1 MEEIENKKETQE
13 IKAKECN
20 SSFTKKIR
28 ENPWIISTLILG
40 VFVLVIISTSFS
52 GNVTGNVISVDDAG
66 EKFNSFLE
74 AQQVPG
80 AEIGDVSSVGNNL
93 YVSNISV
100 QGQVI
105 PLYLT
110 KDGEY
115 LVQGAIPMSEII
127 GETEE
132 NPNTDSENSNQDA
145 SQDVPKSDKPE
156 VELFIMTHCPYG
168 TQAEK
173 GIIPVFE
180 LLGNE
185 IDSNINFVHYFM
197 HGDIEEEETYRQICI
212 REEQSDKYLD
222 YLKCFLEG
230 DGNAD
235 SSGYIANGNDPQTCI
250 EETGIDETGLNECI
264 SERAEDYYAEESE
277 LSEGYGVQG
286 SPTLVINGKQVSS
299 SRSPS
304 AYLETICNSFNE
316 APELCQEELSSASP
330 SPGFGWSGTGS
341 STTAEC

>member
-1 MEEIENKKETQE
+1 MEEIENKQKIE
-13 IKAKECN
+13 KKN
-20 SSFTKKIR
+20 KSSITKKIR
-28 ENPWIISTLILG
+28 ENPWIMSTIILG
-40 VFVLVIISTSFS
+40 IFVLVIISTSFS
-52 GNVTGNVISVDDAG
+52 GSATGKVISASEAD
-66 EKFNSFLE
+66 EKFNSFLKV
-74 AQQVPG
+74 QQVPD
-80 AEIGDVSSVGNNL
+80 AEVGEISSVGDNL

-110 KDGEY
+110 KDGNY
-115 LVQGAIPMSEII
+115 LVQGAIPIDEIL
-127 GETEE
+127 GETEQE
-132 NPNTDSENSNQDA
+132 ASSENSGQDY
-145 SQDVPKSDKPE
+145 SQEVTKSDKPL

-180 LLGNE
+180 LLGDKIN
-185 IDSNINFVHYFM
+185 SSINFVHYFM
-197 HGDIEEEETYRQICI
+197 HGETEENETYRQICI
-212 REEQSDKYLD
+212 REEQSDKYLN

-235 SSGYIANGNDPQTCI
+235 ASGYIANGNDPQTCI
-250 EETGIDETGLNECI
+250 VKTGIDEDSLNDCI

-277 LSEGYGVQG
+277 LSESYGVQG
-286 SPTLVINGKQVSS
+286 SPTLVVNGKVVSS

-304 AYLETICNSFNE
+304 AYLETICSAFNE
-316 APELCQEELSSASP
+316 APELCQEELSSETP

-341 STTAEC
+341 STGAQC

>member
-1 MEEIENKKETQE
+1 MEEKKEQVTPE
-13 IKAKECN
+13 IKTKENN
-20 SSFTKKIR
+20 SSSTKKIR
-28 ENPWIISTLILG
+28 ENPWIMSTIVLG
-40 VFVLVIISTSFS
+40 IFVLIILSTSFS
-52 GNVTGNVISVDDAG
+52 GTATGKVISTSEAG

-74 AQQVPG
+74 MQQVPG
-80 AEIGDVSSVGNNL
+80 ADVGEISSVGNNL

-100 QGQVI
+100 QGQTI

-115 LVQGAIPMSEII
+115 LVQGAIPMKDIL
-127 GETEE
+127 GETEQE
-132 NPNTDSENSNQDA
+132 TVPKDTNQD
-145 SQDVPKSDKPE
+145 SQEVPKSDKPK

-173 GIIPVFE
+173 GILPVYE
-180 LLGNE
+180 LLGNK

-197 HGDIEEEETYRQICI
+197 HGETEEEETYRQICI
-212 REEQSDKYLD
+212 REEQSDKYID
-222 YLKCFLEG
+222 YLKCFLDG

-235 SSGYIANGNDPQTCI
+235 ASGYIANGNDPQTCI
-250 EETGIDETGLNECI
+250 ENAGIDETSLNECI

-286 SPTLVINGKQVSS
+286 SPTLVINGKQISS
-299 SRSPS
+299 SRSPA
-304 AYLETICNSFNE
+304 AYLETICSAFND
-316 APELCQEELSSASP
+316 APELCQEEVSSETP

-341 STTAEC
+341 SSSAQC